1 MAKSDIDKV
10 GIKLQLLDMVEP
22 YGVTSTELTPF
33 TEETLVILELPSQ
46 ERDKALYELADKI
59 KKYYGKTKR
68 V

>member
-10 GIKLQLLDMVEP
+10 GIKLQLLDLVEP
-22 YGVTSTELTPF
+22 YGITGTELTPF
-33 TEETLVILELPSQ
+33 TEETLAILELPSQ
-46 ERDKALYELADKI
+46 ERDKALHELADKI